1 MEYAK
6 IIVNVAPE
14 FKDRLFEQAKDR
26 CISVS
31 ALVRHLLE
39 NKLTE
44 WEQSK
49 RESIMKSRREHLSEG
64 EKITDRKPGADGIQT
79 AN

>member
-39 NKLTE
+39 HKLTE
-44 WEQSK
+44 WEKSK
-49 RESIMKSRREHLSEG
+49 
-64 EKITDRKPGADGIQT
+64 EKAL
-79 AN
+79 